1 MLALNKLHKLNT
13 LNKPKK
19 ENTLEKMGTH
29 ITRSAR
35 AAMSVKTLSVLA
47 LLLVAVVEP
56 SWAQTEFAL
65 PQVDIAGV
73 DADSTA
79 TEIVTAIIKYAF
91 SMALWIFV
99 LIAGAV
105 FIKNTVK
112 SVAKVRKDEDG
123 KWGDVIGEI
132 TGNAVVVIL
141 IIALAT
147 WVTGLLN

>member
-1 MLALNKLHKLNT
+1 MLDLKKAVTNVTQPLRAVMNPKVVTSLAL
-13 LNKPKK
+13 
-19 ENTLEKMGTH
+19 
-29 ITRSAR
+29 I
-35 AAMSVKTLSVLA
+35 
-47 LLLVAVVEP
+47 LVTVAEP
-56 SWAQTEFAL
+56 SLAADFDL
-65 PQVDIAGV
+65 PSVDIAGV
-73 DADSTA
+73 DSDSTA
-79 TEIVTAIIKYAF
+79 TEIVVAIIKYAF
-91 SMALWIFV
+91 KMALWIFV

-147 WVTGLLN
+147 WVSSLLN